1 MATVQ
6 QDDPELQNLPHS
18 STLQLRAVPLPTAN
32 ATLLCD
38 MNIGTPR
45 PYMPQPFRCAVF
57 DVLHSLSHP
66 GIRATQRLITTCYLW
81 PSINADLR
89 KSACSCLQCQRTK
102 VHQHTFTPTG
112 TFVMPDAR
120 FDHVHIDLLGLIPPC
135 KAYLYL
141 LTCVDW
147 FTRWPKAFSLP
158 DITASTVAQT
168 FVSGWT
174 ACCGVPSTI
183 TTDHGAQF
191 ESDVWHQLMCLLGT
205 THIRTTAYHP
215 AAHGLIERLHR
226 QLKAGLSTMTQTH
239 WVDTLPLL
247 LLGIRSSLKEDL
259 CCTATKL
266 VYSTTLRLPGEFFD
280 TTETHSV
287 PDPQHYVTRLRHSM
301 QLLLPVPTAN
311 HSCSKPHCFHFHF
324 ILQTAAATLTC
335 SENGTLLC
343 PNDCFIATSLSDCS
357 DSESSS
363 WLSFDSAIQNAIF
376 KYNSH
381 YNARN
386 YHMNNFNLSL

>member
-1 MATVQ
+1 MYCLMV
-6 QDDPELQNLPHS
+6 
-18 STLQLRAVPLPTAN
+18 
-32 ATLLCD
+32 
-38 MNIGTPR
+38 
-45 PYMPQPFRCAVF
+45 YW
-57 DVLHSLSHP
+57 HSLLFLHL
-66 GIRATQRLITTCYLW
+66 ACYLQIMCTICMALCMHVQLQTVLVW
-81 PSINADLR
+81 
-89 KSACSCLQCQRTK
+89 CS
-102 VHQHTFTPTG
+102 V
-112 TFVMPDAR
+112 VM
-120 FDHVHIDLLGLIPPC
+120 I
-135 KAYLYL
+135 
-141 LTCVDW
+141 
-147 FTRWPKAFSLP
+147 
-158 DITASTVAQT
+158 
-168 FVSGWT
+168 
-174 ACCGVPSTI
+174 
-183 TTDHGAQF
+183 
-191 ESDVWHQLMCLLGT
+191 
-205 THIRTTAYHP
+205 
-215 AAHGLIERLHR
+215 
-226 QLKAGLSTMTQTH
+226 
-239 WVDTLPLL
+239 DTLPLL

-280 TTETHSV
+280 TTDTHSV